1 MSMHIAAQPGEIAE
15 RVLMPGDPLRA
26 KHIAEHFLD
35 GAKEYSHIRNMLG
48 YTGTY
53 KGVPVSIQ
61 GSGMGMPSMAIYAN
75 ELIAEYGVKRI
86 LRIGTCGALQ
96 KKIAVRDLILPK
108 PVPRTPT
115 CPTIP
120 SVTAS
125 ISPPRRISAFWK
137 KASPPLAN

>member
-26 KHIAEHFLD
+26 KHIAEHFLA

-48 YTGTY
+48 YTGSY

-75 ELIAEYGVKRI
+75 EFADQ
-86 LRIGTCGALQ
+86 IG
-96 KKIAVRDLILPK
+96 R
-108 PVPRTPT
+108 
-115 CPTIP
+115 
-120 SVTAS
+120 AS
-125 ISPPRRISAFWK
+125 CRERV
-137 KASPPLAN
+137 